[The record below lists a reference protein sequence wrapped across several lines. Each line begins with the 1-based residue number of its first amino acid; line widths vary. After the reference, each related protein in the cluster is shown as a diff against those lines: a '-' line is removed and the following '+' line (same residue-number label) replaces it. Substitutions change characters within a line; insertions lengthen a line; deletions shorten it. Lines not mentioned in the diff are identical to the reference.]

1 MNEIGFKPLFPEG
14 FAGVGG
20 MGAKGALQKTAQN
33 PLTDFKEL
41 VSRSV
46 DELAQTQAESNRS
59 VEEMAMGRKDIHQTM
74 ISMEMAGLSMRV
86 MLQFRNKMISAYEE
100 IMRMQF

>member
-1 MNEIGFKPLFPEG
+1 MNEIGFKPLIPEG
-14 FAGVGG
+14 FGRVDGPA
-20 MGAKGALQKTAQN
+20 AKGALQKTAQD
-33 PLTDFKEL
+33 PLTDFKQL
-41 VSRSV
+41 VTRSV
-46 DELAQTQAESNRS
+46 DELSQAQVEANRS